1 MPALFLQQC
10 DNIPEKTFLAKKI
23 GNQWHNFSYRQ
34 TKHQVL
40 NLAANLIKHGVN
52 QGDRVALIAD
62 NSPEWIIADL
72 AILCAGGVPVPH
84 YTSYNGDS
92 HLHCLRDAGSVVAL
106 VSSTKL
112 LDAFWPAALK
122 SDIQA
127 IFTLHETDKKSNNH
141 LQIISWQQAMEQVLS
156 PESMIEI
163 NNRLTN
169 INRDD
174 LALLSYT
181 SGTNGMPKGV
191 MLQHKAILHNC
202 VGISDVFLGMKNFK
216 TGSERFLSFLP
227 LSHCYEHTACV
238 FFATA
243 IGAEVYFAEGI
254 DKISSNMV
262 EVRPTL
268 VTTVPRLSEAIY
280 ARIQTGLKTAPAFSR
295 YLFDL
300 ALRHGQSKLPA
311 ANRMDVTFNLFEK
324 LLRYPAYMMIKRK
337 MHSRF
342 GGRLRAF
349 ASGGAPLNSTIGN
362 FFLALGVDIL
372 QGYGLTETSPV
383 VSFNRPDCNDATTVG
398 APIKG
403 VEVKIADDD
412 EILIRGDLITQGYW
426 NNKPASKK
434 LFNKE
439 GFLHTGDI
447 GKFDDAGR
455 LMITDRKKNLIITSG
470 GDNIAP
476 QYVEGVM
483 LLHPEIE
490 QIVVFGDKKPAL
502 AAIIVPDEA
511 WLKKFLKANDI
522 AANTPLADLRDNKD
536 LHKFFANLIKHS
548 NTQLASYEQ
557 IRFFDFADEAF
568 TMDND
573 MLTPSFKVKRQN
585 VIALYKTRLLA
596 LYKKKAK

>member
-23 GNQWHNFSYRQ
+23 GKQWHNFSYRQ
-34 TKHQVL
+34 TKHHVL
-40 NLAANLIKHGVN
+40 NLAAALIKQGVN
-52 QGDRVALIAD
+52 KGDRVALIAD

-72 AILCAGGVPVPH
+72 AILFAGGVPVPH
-84 YTSYNGDS
+84 YTTYNGDN

-106 VSSTKL
+106 VSSEKL
-112 LDAFWPAALK
+112 LDAFWPATLK
-122 SDIQA
+122 SDIHT
-127 IFTLHETDKKSNNH
+127 IFTLHETGKKSNDH

-163 NNRLTN
+163 TNRLTN
-169 INRDD
+169 TNRDD

-202 VGISDVFLGMKNFK
+202 VGVLDVFLGMKNFRI
-216 TGSERFLSFLP
+216 GSERFLSFLP
-227 LSHCYEHTACV
+227 LSHCYEHTVCV
-238 FFATA
+238 FLATT

-268 VTTVPRLSEAIY
+268 VTTVPRLCEAIY
-280 ARIQTGLKTAPAFSR
+280 TRIQTGLKTAPAVSR

-300 ALRHGQSKLPA
+300 ALRHGQRKLPT
-311 ANRMDVTFNLFEK
+311 ANRMNVQFSLIEK
-324 LLRYPAYMMIKRK
+324 LLRYPAYIMIKRK
-337 MHSRF
+337 IRGRF

-349 ASGGAPLNSTIGN
+349 VSGGAPLNSTIGN
-362 FFLALGVDIL
+362 FFIALGVDIL

-383 VSFNRPDCNDATTVG
+383 VSFNRPDDNDATTVG
-398 APIKG
+398 LPIKG
-403 VEVKIADDD
+403 VEVEIADDG

-426 NNKPASKK
+426 NNKQASKK
-434 LFNKE
+434 LFNKD

-447 GKFDDAGR
+447 GKFDDADR

-470 GDNIAP
+470 GDNVAP
-476 QYVEGVM
+476 QYVEGMM

-502 AAIIVPDEA
+502 AALIVPEA
-511 WLKKFLKANDI
+511 VWLQQFLSANDI
-522 AANTPLADLRDNKD
+522 ASDTPLAKLRKNTD
-536 LHKFFANLIKHS
+536 LHKFFANLIKQS
-548 NTQLASYEQ
+548 NTQLANYEQ
-557 IRFFDFADEAF
+557 IRFFDFADEPF

-573 MLTPSFKVKRQN
+573 LLTPSFKIKRHN
-585 VIALYKTRLLA
+585 VIDYYKKRLQA
-596 LYKKKAK
+596 LYKKK